1 MKLSRRAVVI
11 ALLPLA
17 LGAAVLTG
25 AVTAAAQTSAAEPAA
40 ASALPGTNAPVRQ
53 ISAGVY
59 QVGQVRIDQQA
70 RTVTFPAFLN
80 MNEGPIEYLVVTTTG
95 KTHESLLRTDAEPA
109 HIQVAMLLLGA
120 KGAPGGWFPEPPSS
134 GPMVGGKGR
143 AGEPPAGKT
152 NAVKIPGE
160 SVNISASWKA
170 GQGRTPIENF
180 VRDLQAK
187 APMSRGPFIFNG
199 SRVWNGVFVAQREG
213 SIVSLITD
221 ADALFNNPRPG
232 HDLDDVWEI
241 LPKELPPLGT
251 PVDVVIA
258 LPPKLDQ
265 PAVGKTKQPASLSA
279 P

>member
-1 MKLSRRAVVI
+1 MKLARRAVFI

-25 AVTAAAQTSAAEPAA
+25 AVTAAAQTSAAGPAA
-40 ASALPGTNAPVRQ
+40 VLALPGTNAPVRQ
-53 ISAGVY
+53 ISVGVY
-59 QVGQVRIDQQA
+59 QVGLVRLDQQA

-80 MNEGPIEYLVVTTTG
+80 MNEGLIEYLVVTTTG
-95 KTHESLLRTDAEPA
+95 KTHESLLRTDAEPT

-143 AGEPPAGKT
+143 AGEPPPDKT

-160 SVNISASWKA
+160 SVTISASWKA
-170 GQGRTPIENF
+170 GQRLTPIENL

-251 PVDVVIA
+251 PVDVVIT
-258 LPPKLDQ
+258 LPPKIAQ
-265 PAVGKTKQPASLSA
+265 PAAGKVKQPASSSA